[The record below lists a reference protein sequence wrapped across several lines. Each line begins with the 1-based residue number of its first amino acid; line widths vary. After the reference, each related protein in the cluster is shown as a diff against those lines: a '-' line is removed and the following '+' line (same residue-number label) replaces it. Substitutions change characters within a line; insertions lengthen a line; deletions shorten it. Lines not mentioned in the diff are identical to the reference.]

1 MRNITSWAFFSEY
14 INSFKDGSTITRKD
28 IIDSFH
34 SESFIYTFTVDGYI
48 RLFKKIRV
56 LETLS
61 RGKYKKIQY
70 IPHGLSST
78 RARQLAYD
86 TSWKTWFIDLKD
98 RI

>member
-1 MRNITSWAFFSEY
+1 MKNITCWAFLSKY
-14 INSFKDGSTITRKD
+14 INSFKDGSIISRKD

-34 SESFIYTFTVDGYI
+34 NESFIYTFTVDGYI

-61 RGKYKKIQY
+61 RGKYKKIQD

-78 RARQLAYD
+78 RARHLACD
-86 TSWKTWFIDLKD
+86 ISWKTWFIDLKD